1 AGRVVFDPFLA
12 RGMDYYTGPVFE
24 IVTPDA
30 LPKGDEQAKGATAR
44 LLTLGGG
51 GRFDGLIER
60 LGGPSVPACG
70 FSIGFERVFA
80 IMEERAMFGAS
91 ARAADVLVAVPGEQ
105 ASSFALSL
113 GRELRSEGLAVD
125 VFPGA
130 PKLGSQYELAE
141 RKGIPFAVLADPGAA
156 AVSVRELATRQNT

>member
-80 IMEERAMFGAS
+80 LMEERAMFGGTT
-91 ARAADVLVAVPGEQ
+91 RAADLLVAVPSQE
-105 ASSFALSL
+105 ASGFALAL
-113 GRELRSEGLAVD
+113 GRDLRNEGLAVD

-130 PKLGSQYELAE
+130 AKLVAQYELAE
-141 RKGIPFAVLADPGAA
+141 RKG
-156 AVSVRELATRQNT
+156 